1 MPPSTKIAWHTHGV
15 VHCTSSFILSTLC
28 PNKTQ
33 GQKKPLQPAHKAMI
47 PSVPAHV
54 CRSTLRSRG
63 DVQLSQLAEL
73 QPQDQLPCPLTPKI
87 LWVCGSVFSTNQ
99 MSQIKM
105 LQTNFEVSCK
115 LLFHSKPAWI
125 QKFLLK
131 KRISDR
137 EGRQI
142 SQKTLKSN
150 PSCSADR
157 SIKFAI

>member
-1 MPPSTKIAWHTHGV
+1 
-15 VHCTSSFILSTLC
+15 
-28 PNKTQ
+28 
-33 GQKKPLQPAHKAMI
+33 
-47 PSVPAHV
+47 
-54 CRSTLRSRG
+54 
-63 DVQLSQLAEL
+63 
-73 QPQDQLPCPLTPKI
+73 
-87 LWVCGSVFSTNQ
+87 
-99 MSQIKM
+99 MSQIEI

-157 SIKFAI
+157 SIKFAINIRERQQGTIIAKGQRLDL